1 MLLIRVST
9 YSRLMRGSV
18 WYYKLFFYVVE
29 VCISNA
35 HILENKSLIRITRNG
50 LQFRISLI
58 DELTQRQGFWRDAR
72 SPQTPIPQIRFKQ
85 NHFHHLV
92 SHNTRSKC
100 KFHQQRVGTEFS
112 CAVCGVQICQE
123 PCFQRYHT
131 LRDYHYNDE
140 EKEGPRR
147 LKEGRGRPRSRGRAR
162 TLHN

>member
-58 DELTQRQGFWRDAR
+58 DELTQQQGFWRDAR

-92 SHNTRSKC
+92 SHNTRSNANFTNNVWVQSSAVQYVECEFVKSHVF
-100 KFHQQRVGTEFS
+100 KGTT
-112 CAVCGVQICQE
+112 
-123 PCFQRYHT
+123 P
-131 LRDYHYNDE
+131 
-140 EKEGPRR
+140 
-147 LKEGRGRPRSRGRAR
+147 
-162 TLHN
+162 